1 MVATSDYN
9 FSSLR
14 LGNVRHGM
22 ADEGVSL
29 TQVRV
34 RISLSHDYQQEP
46 LLSGLASNCSVSFN
60 ITQANLG
67 NRAGLEGHIDLE
79 LRGTVAQIRCGLAY
93 LDSRSLKIIGKPNPD
108 GDSWYY

>member
-1 MVATSDYN
+1 M
-9 FSSLR
+9 SLPNR
-14 LGNVRHGM
+14 DRKSNI
-22 ADEGVSL
+22 

-34 RISLSHDYQQEP
+34 RVSLSRDYRQEP

-67 NRAGLEGHIDLE
+67 NHPELEGQIDLE
-79 LRGTVAQIRCGLAY
+79 LRGTIAQIRCGLAY
-93 LDSRSLKIIGKPNPD
+93 LDLRSLKIVGKPNPD